1 MSRRRV
7 QTARLGCILSCH
19 KWHAC
24 APCSSPTIAPPGCAP
39 CMRCNTAGMGTPPPC
54 VAPHPPL
61 LRPRLLQV
69 RHAQQGAAQSPK
81 ISQAVHSRQVQGSK
95 RQRLGEPADG
105 AGGTGSQLAKSGWR
119 RQTGRHRGAS
129 PRKVEERHRYG
140 NTVHCRVWLL
150 FCENAPEHAPGER
163 AAAWHALCGRGR
175 ARAAWGSRQLLP
187 QPALP
192 ACMRLQ
198 VDGSAGG
205 GAAF

>member
-1 MSRRRV
+1 MVGRVDRKAWLAGAVFMSRRRV

-54 VAPHPPL
+54 GAPHPPL

-105 AGGTGSQLAKSGWR
+105 AGGTGSQLAKWVAQADGQAQGSLST
-119 RQTGRHRGAS
+119 Q
-129 PRKVEERHRYG
+129 
-140 NTVHCRVWLL
+140 
-150 FCENAPEHAPGER
+150 
-163 AAAWHALCGRGR
+163 GRGTAPLR
-175 ARAAWGSRQLLP
+175 QHGSLP
-187 QPALP
+187 RVAVVL
-192 ACMRLQ
+192 
-198 VDGSAGG
+198 
-205 GAAF
+205 